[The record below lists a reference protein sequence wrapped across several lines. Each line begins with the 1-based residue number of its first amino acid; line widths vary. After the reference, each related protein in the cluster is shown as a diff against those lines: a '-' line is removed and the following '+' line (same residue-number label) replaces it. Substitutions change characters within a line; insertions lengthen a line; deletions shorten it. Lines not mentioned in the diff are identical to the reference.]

1 MNRDRLTLLSCGSL
15 AFMLLAGNS
24 AFASEVPSQSLRTIE
39 FKAPNAQ
46 DVQAVNAPA
55 AQENSQSASLDPM
68 SDTVGDLAVTK
79 FGCDCMGCR
88 NQSLSMLLRGN
99 LTQPN

>member
-15 AFMLLAGNS
+15 ASMLLTGN

-39 FKAPNAQ
+39 FKAPNVQ
-46 DVQAVNAPA
+46 DVQAVNTPA
-55 AQENSQSASLDPM
+55 AQENPQSASLDPT
-68 SDTVGDLAVTK
+68 SDTVGDLAVNK

-88 NQSLSMLLRGN
+88 NQSLSMVQSGSLQLP
-99 LTQPN
+99 Q